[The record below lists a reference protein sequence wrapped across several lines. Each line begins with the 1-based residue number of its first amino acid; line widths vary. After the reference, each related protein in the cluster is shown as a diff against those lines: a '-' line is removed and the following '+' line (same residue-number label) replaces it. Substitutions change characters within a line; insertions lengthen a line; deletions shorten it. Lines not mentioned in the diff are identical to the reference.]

1 MTADYRLTPKA
12 RDGFLGIASY
22 VEERFGPEVA
32 DRVVQEL
39 ETAFE
44 QLAANPSLGH
54 RRVDLTPDER
64 VLFWSVGPT
73 LVAYRA
79 QPECVEILFVER

>member
-1 MTADYRLTPKA
+1 M
-12 RDGFLGIASY
+12 
-22 VEERFGPEVA
+22 EERFGPEVA

-44 QLAANPSLGH
+44 QLAANPDIGH
-54 RRVDLTPDER
+54 RREDLTPDDR

-79 QPECVEILFVER
+79 QPEWVEILFVERGELDWERLLTRGSD